1 MPSHG
6 VYIAQG
12 VDRCNLSE
20 GVRIIYYRR
29 EEIYRLHQRVV
40 GRDLIHA
47 GVVGVVE
54 ADQNVGVMLP
64 G

>member
-1 MPSHG
+1 
-6 VYIAQG
+6 
-12 VDRCNLSE
+12 
-20 GVRIIYYRR
+20 
-29 EEIYRLHQRVV
+29 LHQGLV

-47 GVVGVVE
+47 GVVGVIE